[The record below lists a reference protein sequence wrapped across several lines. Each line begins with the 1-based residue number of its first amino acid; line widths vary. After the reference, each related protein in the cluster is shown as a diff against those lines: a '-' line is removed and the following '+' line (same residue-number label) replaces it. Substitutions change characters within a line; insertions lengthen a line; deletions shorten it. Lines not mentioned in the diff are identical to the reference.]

1 VPFASGLSEHPIPA
15 HAVGEA
21 VGQVLEQLDG
31 APDVV
36 VVFATAAHV
45 GAFDD
50 IAGAVAGL
58 LGPQVLLGVTA
69 SAVVGGARE
78 IEDRP
83 AISLWAAN
91 LGPVVPVRLA
101 TVAAPGGWTI
111 RGLPTDATAQPHALV
126 LLADPFTFPADG
138 LLDQLAVSAPDLVVI
153 GGLASAGRGPGG
165 NRLALRT
172 PGEADPTVYTD
183 GAVGLLLAGTD
194 RVSTVVSQGCRPVGE
209 PYVVTRGD
217 GSHVYELGGRP
228 ATERLESTLASLD
241 PATRSNGVHVGRVI
255 DEHRADFGRGDFII
269 RTLVGLDRG
278 DGAIV
283 VGERVEVGSTLQFQ
297 VRDALTADE
306 DLRALLS
313 DEHGDSAL
321 VFTCSGRGTNLFDG
335 PDHDARVVAQAVD
348 GRATAGM
355 FCAGELGPVAGRN
368 FLHGFTAS
376 VALFHER

>member
-1 VPFASGLSEHPIPA
+1 
-15 HAVGEA
+15 
-21 VGQVLEQLDG
+21 
-31 APDVV
+31 
-36 VVFATAAHV
+36 
-45 GAFDD
+45 
-50 IAGAVAGL
+50 
-58 LGPQVLLGVTA
+58 
-69 SAVVGGARE
+69 
-78 IEDRP
+78 
-83 AISLWAAN
+83 
-91 LGPVVPVRLA
+91 
-101 TVAAPGGWTI
+101 
-111 RGLPTDATAQPHALV
+111 
-126 LLADPFTFPADG
+126 
-138 LLDQLAVSAPDLVVI
+138 
-153 GGLASAGRGPGG
+153 
-165 NRLALRT
+165 
-172 PGEADPTVYTD
+172 
-183 GAVGLLLAGTD
+183 
-194 RVSTVVSQGCRPVGE
+194 
-209 PYVVTRGD
+209 
-217 GSHVYELGGRP
+217 
-228 ATERLESTLASLD
+228 
-241 PATRSNGVHVGRVI
+241 VI

-321 VFTCSGRGTNLFDG
+321 VFTCNGRGTNLFDG